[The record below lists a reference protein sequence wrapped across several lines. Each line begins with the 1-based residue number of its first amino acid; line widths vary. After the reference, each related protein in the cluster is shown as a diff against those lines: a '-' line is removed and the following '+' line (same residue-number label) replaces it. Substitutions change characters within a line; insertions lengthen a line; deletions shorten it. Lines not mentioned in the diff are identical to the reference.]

1 MIIGKAH
8 AYPVIDIGR
17 QIVTN
22 IDIVETANIHAIDA
36 WVASSDMMRVNPAC
50 LAEIMFGDRRVPL
63 LKTQ

>member
-1 MIIGKAH
+1 MIGGKAH

-17 QIVTN
+17 HIVTN

-36 WVASSDMMRVNPAC
+36 WVASSDMMRVNSAS

-63 LKTQ
+63 IKAQ